1 VKTYDEI
8 LETLKEEGKNRG
20 LLFDREMIKYCGR
33 RFKVLSRVG
42 RLIEPKSGKMIT
54 LKNNCIIL
62 DGATV
67 TGDDHRFYPQ
77 NEYPFWRE
85 IWLRRVENGR
95 ASAGDANA

>member
-1 VKTYDEI
+1 
-8 LETLKEEGKNRG
+8 
-20 LLFDREMIKYCGR
+20 
-33 RFKVLSRVG
+33 
-42 RLIEPKSGKMIT
+42 MIT
-54 LKNNCIIL
+54 LKNDCIIL

-67 TGDDHRFYPQ
+67 TGDYHRFYPQ